1 MFLIEDRTYQL
12 LAIMKIQDRTK
23 TADMA
28 VVSKL
33 SLVTNVTQK
42 SFTATS

>member
-1 MFLIEDRTYQL
+1 MSLIEDITYQL
-12 LAIMKIQDRTK
+12 LAVMKIQDRTK

-33 SLVTNVTQK
+33 LLGTNITQK